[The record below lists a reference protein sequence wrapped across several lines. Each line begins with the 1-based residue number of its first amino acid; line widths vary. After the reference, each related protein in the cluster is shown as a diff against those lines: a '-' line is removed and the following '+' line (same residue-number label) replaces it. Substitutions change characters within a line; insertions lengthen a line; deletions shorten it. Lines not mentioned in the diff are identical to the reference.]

1 MSMKSSNFS
10 WLEICTVFNWQQE
23 VFALKDCP
31 QIFLQPAPEEK
42 VVGVQFKSFSVGV
55 VVIAKIGGK
64 SSITHPAYFL

>member
-1 MSMKSSNFS
+1 MSSNFS
-10 WLEICTVFNWQQE
+10 WFGNLYCLNWRKE